1 MKCPFCGDQESKV
14 VDSRHSE
21 DGLSIRRRRQ
31 CPECGQD
38 PDRHLDSPEF
48 WLPRACDLT
57 RAGVVDRLDAFNADL
72 AEAGRA

>member
-1 MKCPFCGDQESKV
+1 MTATRKGDYAMTQMYSNPTA
-14 VDSRHSE
+14 RTRMSE
-21 DGLSIRRRRQ
+21 GQ

-38 PDRHLDSPEF
+38 PGRHLDSPEF

-57 RAGVVDRLDAFNADL
+57 RAGVVDRLAAFNADL